1 MKHLTFDDIQ
11 VGDRE
16 TWTRTITETDVIIYG
31 GLIGDRGPLHLDAEF
46 ASRTPFGDRVSYG
59 MLGAGYIGATLAQLL
74 GIASAYVGQ
83 TLRFRAPVLIGE
95 TITVETVVS
104 RKDEQRRRIWVD
116 TTITRS
122 DGVLAVEG
130 EGELF
135 IFEIA
140 DAPAQPSAEAQPAG

>member
-1 MKHLTFDDIQ
+1 MKTKKMSDIA

-16 TWTRTITETDVIIYG
+16 TWTRTITETDVVIYG

-46 ASRTPFGDRVSYG
+46 ARRTPFGDRVSYG

-83 TLRFRAPVLIGE
+83 TLKFRAPVLIGD
-95 TITVETVVS
+95 TITVETVVT
-104 RKDEQRRRIWVD
+104 RKDDDRRRIWVD
-116 TTITRS
+116 TTITRA
-122 DGVLAVEG
+122 DGVVAVEG

-135 IFEIA
+135 IFDVAE
-140 DAPAQPSAEAQPAG
+140 PAQ

>member
-1 MKHLTFDDIQ
+1 MKTKKMSDIA

-16 TWTRTITETDVIIYG
+16 TWTRTITETDVVIYG

-46 ASRTPFGDRVSYG
+46 ARRTPFGDRVSYG

-83 TLRFRAPVLIGE
+83 TLKFRAPVLIGD
-95 TITVETVVS
+95 TITVETVVT
-104 RKDEQRRRIWVD
+104 RKDDDRRRIWVD
-116 TTITRS
+116 TTITRA
-122 DGVLAVEG
+122 DGVVAVEG

-135 IFEIA
+135 IFDVAET
-140 DAPAQPSAEAQPAG
+140 AP

>member
-1 MKHLTFDDIQ
+1 MQHKTFEEIQ

-16 TWTRTITETDVIIYG
+16 TWTRTITDADVVVYG
-31 GLIGDRGPLHLDAEF
+31 GLIGDRGPLHLDEEF
-46 ASRTPFGDRVSYG
+46 ARRTPFGQRLSYG

-83 TLRFRAPVLIGE
+83 SLRFRAPVRIGD

-104 RKDEQRRRIWVD
+104 RKDEQRRRIFVD

-122 DGVLAVEG
+122 DGVLTVEG

-135 IFEIA
+135 IFDIA
-140 DAPAQPSAEAQPAG
+140 DEDAA